1 MVAALMKIK
10 KSLNRALELA
20 VIVLLGVLALDVIWG
35 VISRFV
41 GRLVALM
48 AEHGWQV
55 WSFIPRGQS
64 QWTEE
69 VATNLLVWVSLLGA
83 SAAFGT
89 RSHLGV
95 DYFVEKLDPSA
106 RRFIELIVQIMIG
119 FFAISAMI
127 VGGGIL
133 VWQTLKTGQ
142 TIPAMKILKGYV
154 YLSVPISGAFILLFA
169 VERIAEI
176 LTGRPL
182 EKSAETID

>member
-10 KSLNRALELA
+10 KALNRALESA
-20 VIVLLGVLALDVIWG
+20 VIVLLGALVLDVIWG
-35 VISRFV
+35 VMSRFS
-41 GRLVALM
+41 GRIVVLLT
-48 AEHGWQV
+48 EQGWQV

-69 VATNLLVWVSLLGA
+69 AATNLLVWVSLLGA

-95 DYFVEKLDPSA
+95 DYLVERLDPPA
-106 RRFIELIVQIMIG
+106 RRFIEVIVQIMIG
-119 FFAISAMI
+119 FFAVSAMI

-154 YLSVPISGAFILLFA
+154 YLSVPLSGSFILLFA
-169 VERIAEI
+169 VARIA
-176 LTGRPL
+176 
-182 EKSAETID
+182 